1 MHPTSPSARTE
12 LLRQPP
18 SVTLRPKLYYIR
30 HGLTDWNVEG
40 RLQGWQD
47 VPLNDD
53 GRAQAR
59 RCGEILRDLFAR
71 EARAPQD
78 YDYISSPLRR
88 ARDSM
93 AALRK
98 VLGLPGDEHRVDPR
112 LAEISFGEWE
122 GLTYADVLARD
133 QDIVDVRE
141 SNKWTF
147 VPPGGESYAQLARRV
162 GTWLDTVERDTVIA
176 AHGGTGRALVAVL
189 GIAPPDAAA
198 HHEIDQGVVY
208 LFAGNALTRYE

>member
-1 MHPTSPSARTE
+1 
-12 LLRQPP
+12 LRPP
-18 SVTLRPKLYYIR
+18 SPALPRPRLYYIR

-40 RLQGWQD
+40 RLQGRQD
-47 VPLNDD
+47 VPLNQE
-53 GRAQAR
+53 GRAQAQ

-71 EARAPQD
+71 EGRPPQD

-93 AALRK
+93 VGLRHA
-98 VLGLPGDEHRVDPR
+98 LGLPADDHRVDPR

-133 QDIVDVRE
+133 QSVVSARE
-141 SNKWTF
+141 TGKWAFT
-147 VPPGGESYAQLARRV
+147 PPGGESYAQLARRV
-162 GTWLDTVERDTVIA
+162 GAWLDTVERDTVVS

-189 GIAPPDAAA
+189 GIAAPEEAA
-198 HHEIDQGVVY
+198 HHPIDQGVVY
-208 LFAGNALTRYE
+208 LFAGNRVTRYA